1 MRTVYVSWAEETTQN
16 IMHRF
21 QALEL
26 QGVTLSSHQDS
37 IILRYIYM
45 FLKPHRGKKSV
56 ISF

>member
-1 MRTVYVSWAEETTQN
+1 MRAVYISWEEETPQN

-26 QGVTLSSHQDS
+26 SGVTLSSHQDS
-37 IILRYIYM
+37 IIFRYIYM